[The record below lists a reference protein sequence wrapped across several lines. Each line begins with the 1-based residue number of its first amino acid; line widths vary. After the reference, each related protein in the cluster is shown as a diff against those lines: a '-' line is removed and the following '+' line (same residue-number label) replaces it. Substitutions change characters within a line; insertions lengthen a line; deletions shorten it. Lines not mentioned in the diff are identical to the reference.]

1 MCYNVFVRSARF
13 FRAFPAMALRQAV
26 LLTPSISSL
35 RLIQAVSCAQITR
48 ETPQIPFF
56 VFKSLQTLSF
66 SVSCKSCVCHSYAN
80 RRGVYQQFPFRN
92 SISDR
97 FHRRPYS
104 SSLFSHSSGLF
115 CTLAKVN
122 SFLFMHFRTLW
133 QKHPGVGGA
142 VFAG

>member
-1 MCYNVFVRSARF
+1 MCYNPFVTSARF
-13 FRAFPAMALRQAV
+13 FRVFPPMALRQAV

-80 RRGVYQQFPFRN
+80 CRDVYQQFPTWN
-92 SISDR
+92 ESLGHLQPD
-97 FHRRPYS
+97 S
-104 SSLFSHSSGLF
+104 SSLFSHSSELF
-115 CTLAKVN
+115 CALAKLN
-122 SFLFMHFRTLW
+122 AFLFMHFRTLC
-133 QKHPGVGGA
+133 QNHPGAGGI
-142 VFAG
+142 VLVV